1 MSHLDYIII
10 AMVLMSSLYGFS
22 QGLIR
27 EAFSL
32 SSWVAAF
39 FFGIWFG
46 PSVASEFADYL
57 GEGQLGQIVAFLLV
71 LVATLGVAAMIRWG
85 LGQVITRTGLS
96 ATDRILGFAFGTL
109 RGGLLVTIML
119 MVSQSLFS
127 ETGWWADSELKY
139 SFLQFEDE
147 VLTLVDIASDNLED
161 PPQPP
166 SLDDLDFS
174 SEAPPDID
182 YVEEHDYDDA
192 DYFEE

>member
-10 AMVLMSSLYGFS
+10 AMVLLSSLYGFS
-22 QGLIR
+22 QGFIR

-39 FFGIWFG
+39 LFGIWFG
-46 PSVASEFADYL
+46 PSFATEFAAYI
-57 GEGQLGQIVAFLLV
+57 GEERLGQIVSFLVV
-71 LVATLGVAAMIRWG
+71 LVATLVAAAMIRWG

-96 ATDRILGFAFGTL
+96 ATDRILGFAFGAV

-119 MVSQSLFS
+119 MVAQSLFS
-127 ETGWWADSELKY
+127 ETGWWADSELKHN
-139 SFLQFEDE
+139 FLQFEDE

-161 PPQPP
+161 PPQAP
-166 SLDDLDFS
+166 DFNDLDLS
-174 SEAPPDID
+174 GEPPLGTDNF
-182 YVEEHDYDDA
+182 DDA